1 MRKNWLRYALVP
13 CNGKQLY
20 GKGAVGMDVVQVG
33 IIGCGWFGNVHLD
46 NLLKMERVRVTALV
60 SSNTQKLADTAAKV
74 PQAQRYT
81 DYHELF
87 SREKQLDAVL
97 VCVPPDSHGDI
108 ELLAAA
114 NGVHLYVE
122 KPVSL
127 SLERAQAIAKAVKS
141 AGVLC
146 SCGYHERYNPAV
158 EHLKAFLAEHP
169 AVIAS
174 GQWFG
179 TMPGAP
185 WWRVKTR
192 SGGQLVEQSTHI
204 FDLLRYLLG
213 EVYTVYSN
221 SVPHLL
227 DEVPG
232 CDIEGASVTGLAF
245 ESGSAATVQ
254 TGCFLGENADGRV
267 GVQLFCRDV
276 TVEYD
281 WMREVRYVTKLRTE
295 KRPARFPSHFNAVQ
309 SFINAVRYKNAELI
323 RSPYEDA
330 VKTLA
335 VTLAADKSLNTGEP
349 IKLKTMR

>member
-1 MRKNWLRYALVP
+1 
-13 CNGKQLY
+13 
-20 GKGAVGMDVVQVG
+20 MDIVQVG

-46 NLLKMERVRVTALV
+46 NLLKMEQVRVTALV
-60 SSNTQKLADTAAKV
+60 SSNAQKLAETAAKV
-74 PQAQRYT
+74 PWAKLYT

-87 SREKQLDAVL
+87 SQERQLDAVL

-108 ELLAAA
+108 ELLVAA

-122 KPVSL
+122 KPVAL
-127 SLERAQAIAKAVKS
+127 SLERAHEIEKAIHS

-146 SCGYHERYNPAV
+146 SCGYHERYSPAM
-158 EHLKAFLAEHP
+158 EELKAFLAAHP

-174 GQWFG
+174 GQWLG
-179 TMPGAP
+179 AMPGAP
-185 WWRVKTR
+185 WWRVKAR

-204 FDLLRYLLG
+204 FDLLRYFFG
-213 EVYTVYSN
+213 EVRTVYST

-227 DEVPG
+227 DEAPG
-232 CDIEGASVTGLAF
+232 CDIEGASVTNITF
-245 ESGSAATVQ
+245 ENGVAATVQ
-254 TGCFLGENADGRV
+254 TGCFFGENVSGRV
-267 GVQLFCRDV
+267 GVQFFCRDA

-281 WMREVRYVTKLRTE
+281 WMQEVRYITKSSTE

-309 SFINAVRYKNAELI
+309 AFINAVRNNNAQLI

-335 VTLAADKSLNTGEP
+335 VTLAADRSLNTGEP
-349 IKLKTMR
+349 VKLETMR